1 MMKKLVILFLS
12 LFTYLVPHSQCEG
25 VITYNVDVPPGP
37 GSTYPPGSVV
47 QLCVTMTGWD
57 GNAQGS
63 NWFEGFYMAL
73 GGGWE
78 TVTPTVYPEDAEG
91 DGSGTWIWA
100 TSTISDNGAT
110 AGNGFY
116 FEGPTGPLDGN
127 AGNDW
132 GDSCPS
138 TTCVWSCCVELVAA
152 NGPSGLDLHIG
163 VIPYS
168 DGTMGSWGI
177 QSCNETQT
185 VLFEGSIGCFIPGCT
200 DVTACN
206 YDASAD
212 CDNGSCEMP
221 GCTDPL
227 ACNYDLNAACDDGS
241 CTYGGC
247 TDPLACNFNP
257 LAGCDDGSCGYFS
270 MGNITH
276 NFIPCPDTTC
286 TGSEVMYSVTGDVNS
301 TYEWNVTGGGLV
313 TTDQTKDCEILWGD
327 IPGTYTIT
335 VQEITAQGCIG
346 QIKTCNVEVIIPDI
360 TFVSNS
366 YSMCLNGSENLV
378 AQPVGGSWSS
388 EFMNGNT
395 FVGTKPGTYHP
406 SYLTN
411 IHGCDI
417 QEEVE
422 VVVKRK
428 YEAPGIIYS
437 SELIDLCFDS
447 GVQIYVADDTVGVT
461 YGWFIDDVKQPFNEN
476 FMEVEWSDTTRTYMI
491 KVIAYDEIGCE
502 SEPKLISVRTES
514 CQRFFAP
521 NSFTPN
527 GDGTNDIFEVRGL
540 SVYRPTLKIFNRWGV
555 VVYVSNDLFWT
566 GDSGSGYY
574 CENGIYN
581 WIIEY
586 KDKFGQNRED
596 SGYVTLIR

>member
-1 MMKKLVILFLS
+1 MKHLLILLSILFSSILS
-12 LFTYLVPHSQCEG
+12 FSQCEG
-25 VITYNVDVPPGP
+25 VITYTVDVPPGP

-73 GGGWE
+73 GVGWE
-78 TVTPTVYPEDAEG
+78 TVTPTVYPQDAEG

-177 QSCNETQT
+177 QMCNETQT
-185 VLFEGSIGCFIPGCT
+185 ILFEGSIGCFIPGCT

-206 YDASAD
+206 YNVNAD
-212 CDNGSCEMP
+212 CDDGSCEMP
-221 GCTDPL
+221 GCTDPI
-227 ACNYDLNAACDDGS
+227 ACNYDLNAPCDDGS

-247 TDPLACNFNP
+247 TNPLACNFNP

-270 MGNITH
+270 IGNITSSYSS
-276 NFIPCPDTTC
+276 DTVC
-286 TGSEVMYSVTGDVNS
+286 VGLEVLYSVTGNNNS
-301 TYEWNVTGGGLV
+301 TYNWNVNGGEIVLPN
-313 TTDQTKDCEILWGD
+313 QSKDCTILWGN
-327 IPGTYTIT
+327 IPGTYTVT
-335 VQEITAQGCIG
+335 VQETTESGCVG
-346 QIKTCNVEVIIPDI
+346 PTETYDVEVVVPNI
-360 TFVSNS
+360 TFGSQE
-366 YSMCLNGSENLV
+366 YSMCLNASENLF
-378 AQPVGGSWSS
+378 AQPAGGNWVS
-388 EFMNGNT
+388 EYMNGNT
-395 FVGTKPGTYHP
+395 FLGTRPGTYYA
-406 SYLTN
+406 SYVTN

-417 QEEVE
+417 SESVK
-422 VVVKRK
+422 VIVKRK
-428 YEAPGIIYS
+428 YEAPNIIYS
-437 SELIDLCFDS
+437 AELINFCTDS
-447 GVQIYVADDTVGVT
+447 YNQIYFADDTIGVT
-461 YGWFIDDVKQPFNEN
+461 YGWFIDESKQPSIDNQLD
-476 FMEVEWSDTTRTYMI
+476 VIWYDTTQTYII

-502 SEPKLISVRTES
+502 SEPKLISVKTET

-527 GDGTNDIFEVRGL
+527 GDGTNDIFEIRGM
-540 SVYRPTLKIFNRWGV
+540 SVYRPTLRVFNRWGV
-555 VVYVSNDLFWT
+555 EVHTTSNLYWT
-566 GDSGSGYY
+566 GDGGSGYY

-586 KDKFGQNRED
+586 KDKFGQNKQE

>member
-1 MMKKLVILFLS
+1 
-12 LFTYLVPHSQCEG
+12 
-25 VITYNVDVPPGP
+25 
-37 GSTYPPGSVV
+37 
-47 QLCVTMTGWD
+47 
-57 GNAQGS
+57 
-63 NWFEGFYMAL
+63 
-73 GGGWE
+73 
-78 TVTPTVYPEDAEG
+78 
-91 DGSGTWIWA
+91 
-100 TSTISDNGAT
+100 
-110 AGNGFY
+110 
-116 FEGPTGPLDGN
+116 
-127 AGNDW
+127 
-132 GDSCPS
+132 
-138 TTCVWSCCVELVAA
+138 
-152 NGPSGLDLHIG
+152 
-163 VIPYS
+163 
-168 DGTMGSWGI
+168 
-177 QSCNETQT
+177 
-185 VLFEGSIGCFIPGCT
+185 
-200 DVTACN
+200 
-206 YDASAD
+206 
-212 CDNGSCEMP
+212 MP

-270 MGNITH
+270 MGDITH

-286 TGSEVMYSVTGDVNS
+286 TGSEVMYSVTGDGNS
-301 TYEWNVTGGGLV
+301 TYEWHVTGGGLV
-313 TTDQTKDCEILWGD
+313 TTDLTKDCEILWGN

-335 VQEITAQGCIG
+335 VQEITEEGCVG
-346 QIKTCNVEVIIPDI
+346 VIKSCDVEVIIPDI
-360 TFVSNS
+360 TFVTNI
-366 YSMCLNGSENLV
+366 YSMCLNGSEELF
-378 AQPVGGSWSS
+378 ALPAGGSWSS

-428 YEAPGIIYS
+428 YEAPNIIYS
-437 SELIDLCFDS
+437 AELIDLCFDS
-447 GVQIYVADDTVGVT
+447 GVQTYIAEDTVGVT
-461 YGWFIDDVKQPFNEN
+461 YGWFIDEVKQLSNEN
-476 FMEVEWSDTTRTYMI
+476 NMTIEWYDTTRTYI
-491 KVIAYDEIGCE
+491 VKVIAYDEIGCE
-502 SEPKLISVRTES
+502 SEPKLISVKTES

-540 SVYRPTLKIFNRWGV
+540 SVYRPMMRVFNRWGV
-555 VVYVSNDLFWT
+555 VVYESSNLWWT

-574 CENGIYN
+574 CDNGVYN

-586 KDKFGQNRED
+586 KDKFGQNKQE